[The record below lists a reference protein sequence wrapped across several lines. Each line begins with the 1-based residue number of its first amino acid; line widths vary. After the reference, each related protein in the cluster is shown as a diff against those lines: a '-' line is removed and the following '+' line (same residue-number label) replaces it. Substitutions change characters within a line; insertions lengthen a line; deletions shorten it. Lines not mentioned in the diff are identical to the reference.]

1 MPETIGSF
9 FPTQVPAYTEAADIR
24 EAFNLYH
31 YGTTDVPVSEEDIL
45 AESMAGY
52 IRDTLA
58 AIDAVEAG
66 QSVVNNLGAIENLD
80 NKQTTGVY
88 HSISNPTL
96 NLSYPTTTPGTLVVV
111 NSNSTTYQTYQTA
124 GETNNLYWRATNFGT
139 ETWSQWKKAS
149 FEGHTHDGRYYTQP
163 QIDTKINT
171 NLTPSTAAVVDSDG
185 KISSLTDVSSI
196 EISQLEGVEN
206 NIQNQLNDKAPLSHD
221 HNNLYYTKS
230 EQPRIYVQSDQPI
243 SPEVGDLWLY

>member
-31 YGTTDVPVSEEDIL
+31 YGTTDAPVSEEDIL

-66 QSVVNNLGAIENLD
+66 QSVVNNLGAVQNLD
-80 NKQTTGVY
+80 DVQTTGVY
-88 HSISNPTL
+88 HSISSPTL
-96 NLSYPTTTPGTLVVV
+96 NLSYPSTTAGTLVVT

-124 GETNNLYWRATNFGT
+124 GETNNFYWRATSFGT
-139 ETWSQWKKAS
+139 TTWADWKKVS
-149 FEGHTHDGRYYTQP
+149 SDGHNHDSRYYTQS
-163 QIDTKINT
+163 QIDSKISN
-171 NLTPSTAAVVDSDG
+171 SVTANRAAIIDSDG
-185 KISSLTDVSSI
+185 KVSSI
-196 EISQLEGVEN
+196 ADITDTELSQLDGVAA
-206 NIQNQLNDKAPLSHD
+206 NIQSQLNDKAPVAHD
-221 HNNLYYTKS
+221 HNDLYYTKS
-230 EQPRIYVQSDQPI
+230 EQPRIYVQSNQPI
-243 SPEVGDLWLY
+243 SPEVGDLWFY